1 MVTEYQARTLENV
14 VDARIGIL
22 QFEKEEDD
30 EMEEDCSFCRSLD
43 CDILF
48 ALSFTLII
56 IGLLILIVI
65 FWLKECDYLFDS
77 TKPKGTFNFPILTT
91 NPSLYNN
98 KHSSNGE
105 VFSTSLTD
113 ELNTNSDLIE
123 SQIADNIQCIYTF
136 VARKGQR
143 VKLEFTDFQ
152 LAGTVDNCEVEYV
165 DIYSELKDPNEDLL
179 SVEVGG
185 RYCGTVAPT
194 IRISLYNIIVLV
206 FHSRVGKKRNENL
219 VIKGKYSFISD
230 EKYIAGL
237 PLPKISMC
245 SFLIEHNG
253 RKSKGV
259 ILSPTYPG
267 VYPNNII
274 CVYLLK
280 GKPNERIRIFLKDFD
295 IYFGGEHC
303 PYDVLT
309 IYDGNDN
316 TSPIIKKVCG
326 LQQKMEIFSSSNNLY
341 IEFLTS
347 DPFKNDQR
355 GFLIEYEFSSRFV
368 HIPKLIQSSKGV
380 THIRGTECDVR
391 VQSSKEST
399 HYIYS
404 PNFPDM
410 YPSNISC
417 TYILDG
423 LQGDQNLEKVLLTF
437 EQLAVFSEN
446 YNNVG
451 VINNGINNNDIECPS
466 AYVGIA
472 YDINNIKAVLSN
484 SEGSAFDKILCER
497 LVSGNELM
505 GPYESKS
512 SRMVVDFESADNPR
526 NDGNVNLGYGFKARV
541 DFRTDFGVP
550 GEAVGDSNKC
560 LFRFKDKKGSFNS
573 PRFPSNYPLDTTCTY
588 LIEGNPGDQII
599 INFDAFKLFEDLS
612 TDICNDYIELYNV
625 FTDKRGQETF
635 QLQEKYCWNMK
646 PGPSISAYN
655 AYKMK
660 LIFVSSHEG
669 SSNGFKATYKI
680 KKRFKEEIPSVEG
693 KDDDH
698 CGVSIVASDGFTS
711 GTFKSPNYGTKYAKN
726 TYCDWEIV
734 AREDHQIHLKIGKL
748 DVEGTLDS
756 DRFSCLSAV
765 IRVLP
770 DVTDPT
776 SVIQVCGDVATNVKP
791 VTSKG
796 NKLRISFYT
805 SMDKVNGLKG
815 FLYEW
820 TEVKIVEKDS
830 ECSGDDKYL
839 CTYSKMCID
848 KELRCNSM
856 YNCGLNDESD
866 ETHCNITELASDL
879 RSVIAA
885 GIFSGAI
892 LLFILVFFAFLFKK
906 KMEKR
911 RIKNSIRSS
920 NFRGAKPRIPYR
932 QQQPV
937 GRIIVSNKDLDLSR
951 YEHGQNGL
959 ISSPLTSR
967 FINHDATGI
976 VPPTSTTTTDSIK
989 NLDESCNVN
998 RNMLLTTRLDDKTFD
1013 C

>member
-1 MVTEYQARTLENV
+1 MVSEYQARTLENV
-14 VDARIGIL
+14 VDARIEML
-22 QFEKEEDD
+22 QFEKEED
-30 EMEEDCSFCRSLD
+30 EEVEEDCSFCRSLD

-65 FWLKECDYLFDS
+65 FWLKECDYTFDS
-77 TKPKGTFNFPILTT
+77 TKPKGTFNFPILPN
-91 NPSLYNN
+91 NPSSYNN
-98 KHSSNGE
+98 KYLSNNQL
-105 VFSTSLTD
+105 FSTSLTD
-113 ELNTNSDLIE
+113 EVNINNDLIE
-123 SQIADNIQCIYTF
+123 SQIADNVQCIYTF
-136 VARKGQR
+136 IARKGQR
-143 VKLEFTDFQ
+143 VKIEFTEFQ
-152 LAGTVDNCEVEYV
+152 LAGTVDNCEVEYI

-185 RYCGTVAPT
+185 RYCGSVAPN

-206 FHSRVGKKRNENL
+206 FHSRVGKKRNEDL
-219 VIKGKYSFISD
+219 IIKGKYSFISD

-237 PLPKISMC
+237 PLPKISIC
-245 SFLIEHNG
+245 SYLIEHNG
-253 RKSKGV
+253 KKNKGI

-267 VYPNNII
+267 VYPSNII

-280 GKPNERIRIFLKDFD
+280 GKPNERIRIYLKDFD

-316 TSPIIKKVCG
+316 NSPIIKKVCG

-355 GFLIEYEFSSRFV
+355 GFLLEYEFSSNFV
-368 HIPKLIQSSKGV
+368 NIPKLIQNSVGV
-380 THIRGTECDVR
+380 THIRGTECDIR
-391 VQSSKEST
+391 VQSTKEST

-404 PNFPDM
+404 PNYPDM
-410 YPSNISC
+410 YPSNVSC

-437 EQLAVFSEN
+437 EHLAVFSDN
-446 YNNVG
+446 YNNMG
-451 VINNGINNNDIECPS
+451 IINNGGNHNDIECAS

-484 SEGSAFDKILCER
+484 SEGSVFDKVLCER
-497 LVSGNELM
+497 LIIGNELM

-512 SRMVVDFESADNPR
+512 SRMVLDFESAEHPR
-526 NDGNVNLGYGFKARV
+526 ND

-573 PRFPSNYPLDTTCTY
+573 PRFPSNYPLDTTCIY

-599 INFDAFKLFEDLS
+599 INFDAFELHEDPS
-612 TDICNDYIELYNV
+612 IDICNDYVELYNV
-625 FTDKRGQETF
+625 FIDNKGKETF

-660 LIFVSSHEG
+660 LVFVSNYEG

-680 KKRFKEEIPSVEG
+680 RKKFKEEIPSVEG
-693 KDDDH
+693 KDNDH
-698 CGVSIVASDGFTS
+698 CGVSIIARDGYTS
-711 GTFKSPNYGTKYAKN
+711 GTFKSPNYGTKYGKD
-726 TYCDWEIV
+726 TYCDWEII
-734 AREDHQIHLKIGKL
+734 ARENHQIHLKIGKI
-748 DVEGTLDS
+748 DVEGTLS
-756 DRFSCLSAV
+756 NDRFSCLSAV

-770 DVTDPT
+770 DVLDPT

-791 VTSKG
+791 VTSKD

-820 TEVKIVEKDS
+820 TEVKIVEKDN
-830 ECSGDDKYL
+830 ECSGEDKYL

-911 RIKNSIRSS
+911 KRIKNNTKTS
-920 NFRGAKPRIPYR
+920 NFRGGKPRIPYR

-937 GRIIVSNKDLDLSR
+937 GRIIVSNKDLDFSR

-967 FINHDATGI
+967 FINHDATGL
-976 VPPTSTTTTDSIK
+976 VLPTPTTIDNTK
-989 NLDESCNVN
+989 KVDESSNVN
-998 RNMLLTTRLDDKTFD
+998 KNMLLTNRLDDNTFD